1 MHGSL
6 EDDMVQR
13 FSRKISA
20 QRNRILPLLIAL
32 GLLSGIFVNVLSTP
46 NAQANSYSACSNG
59 YTGLGCPRFVV
70 HKVVGTALVGGTK
83 NLTVT
88 GVGFYGR
95 PKITSNE
102 VGAKFGLL
110 HDRGSSLVIRVTV
123 RAGSKP
129 GLYTLTIRLADGKFV
144 KVKYR
149 VA

>member
-1 MHGSL
+1 
-6 EDDMVQR
+6 MVQR
-13 FSRKISA
+13 ISKQISA

-46 NAQANSYSACSNG
+46 NAQANSYSACANG
-59 YTGLGCPRFVV
+59 YTGIGCPRFVV
-70 HKVVGTALVGGTK
+70 HKVEGTALVGGAK

-102 VGAKFGLL
+102 AGAKFALL

-123 RAGSKP
+123 PRGSKE
-129 GLYTLTIRLADGKFV
+129 GTFTLTIRLADGKFV
-144 KVKYR
+144 KIKYI
-149 VA
+149 VV